1 MEQSLSLQVFEK
13 DLNESTEIFTEK
25 LMKRLSIKIEEI
37 TKNCTYDFIHEK
49 TFTDYFGEYLA
60 IANSGKFVIIIDQG
74 QTVVCYNRPIILKE
88 YTKLTSSTI
97 YAMMFG
103 DTSGIA
109 MYSFY
114 ANGDIIREVSWDESS
129 LSEVGMPL
137 EVENNGKFP
146 LKVLAEYVL
155 PYEKFNELNWT
166 LLKVVDL
173 IRMQKAK
180 L

>member
-1 MEQSLSLQVFEK
+1 MGQNLSLQVFEK
-13 DLNESTEIFTEK
+13 ESNVSEEEFIEN
-25 LMKRLSIKIEEI
+25 LMKRLSIKIEEK
-37 TKNCTYDFIHEK
+37 TKDCTHDFIHEK
-49 TFTDYFGEYLA
+49 TFNDFSGEYLA

-97 YAMMFG
+97 YTMMFG

-114 ANGDIIREVSWDESS
+114 ANGDIIREVNWDESQ

-137 EVENNGKFP
+137 AAENNGKFP

>member
-1 MEQSLSLQVFEK
+1 MCIRDS
-13 DLNESTEIFTEK
+13 
-25 LMKRLSIKIEEI
+25 
-37 TKNCTYDFIHEK
+37 
-49 TFTDYFGEYLA
+49 
-60 IANSGKFVIIIDQG
+60 ANSGRFVIIIDQG

-97 YAMMFG
+97 YSMNFG

-109 MYSFY
+109 MYFFY
-114 ANGDIIREVSWDESS
+114 ANGDIIREVSWDESK

-146 LKVLAEYVL
+146 LKVLAEYAL
-155 PYEKFNELNWT
+155 PYEKFDELDWT

-173 IRMQKAK
+173 IRIQHAK